1 MKRHENLSQLL
12 GVCSL
17 GLALLF
23 VSSASLAL
31 PVTGLYSEQV
41 AVANESDAERSRAFR
56 EALQAVILRVTG
68 APQWLDHPTI
78 IAAVENA
85 QSYVEAIGYSS
96 EFVAVPAEAAALAA
110 QTTDLTGT
118 TETTGTTEATET
130 TETTEIT
137 QTPGAAVEPTV
148 ATPEPDANQ
157 AEVSAPLIPTTIPTT
172 REQRYIDVD
181 FSSALIDELLT
192 TANIPIW
199 DSNRPSVLV
208 WMALQDETGN
218 RSLMTADINN
228 DIIELIQEFADR
240 RGLPVLFPV
249 LDFEDRRSL
258 NEDLVWTLNEE
269 AIRKASSRYG
279 ADSILTGR
287 LHFTASGELVGLWQF
302 LFQDEADVF
311 DGFSTDLREYLHGP
325 LARVTSQ
332 LASYFAIVP
341 ESATREMVQLR
352 IDGVGSLQEY
362 SSLLSYVSGL
372 GLVESVSPAQ
382 LDGERLELRLGL
394 VGDAQQLFELI
405 ALDRD
410 LLPIEGGASDAS
422 DVLHY
427 RWTR

>member
-1 MKRHENLSQLL
+1 MNEFGKLNKLIRS
-12 GVCSL
+12 CAL
-17 GLALLF
+17 GLSLLL
-23 VSSASLAL
+23 AGGTTLAL

-56 EALQAVILRVTG
+56 EALEAVILRVTG
-68 APQWLDHPTI
+68 EVQWLDHPAI
-78 IAAVENA
+78 VAAIENA

-96 EFVAVPAEAAALAA
+96 E
-110 QTTDLTGT
+110 
-118 TETTGTTEATET
+118 
-130 TETTEIT
+130 
-137 QTPGAAVEPTV
+137 TV
-148 ATPEPDANQ
+148 AIPADEASLPAQSTLEPDAGLEPIAGAPAAPDNQ
-157 AEVSAPLIPTTIPTT
+157 LVDSGPVTQRS
-172 REQRYIDVD
+172 REQRYIDVE
-181 FSSALIDELLT
+181 FSAALINALLT
-192 TANIPIW
+192 SANIPIW

-208 WMALQDETGN
+208 WMALQDESGN
-218 RSLMTADINN
+218 RSLMTSDIND

-258 NEDLVWTLNEE
+258 NEDLIWTLNEE
-269 AIRKASSRYG
+269 AIRKASNRYG

-302 LFQDEADVF
+302 LFQDQADVF

-325 LARVTSQ
+325 LERVTSQ

-341 ESATREMVQLR
+341 ESATTEMVHLR
-352 IDGVGSLQEY
+352 IDGVGSLQDY

-372 GLVESVSPAQ
+372 GLVESVSPAL

-410 LLPIEGGASDAS
+410 LLPIESGARDNP

>member
-1 MKRHENLSQLL
+1 MKHVSAICSSL
-12 GVCSL
+12 VCSGYL
-17 GLALLF
+17 CLALLF
-23 VSSASLAL
+23 ASSELYAL

-41 AVANESDAERSRAFR
+41 AVANESDAERNRAFR

-68 APQWLDHPTI
+68 EERWLDQPA
-78 IAAVENA
+78 IAAALENA

-96 EFVAVPAEAAALAA
+96 EMLEVTVDSTEPAEESEVTDVNSEAIAVDSTSDNSAAEQTQATA
-110 QTTDLTGT
+110 QSEEPVRSLT
-118 TETTGTTEATET
+118 
-130 TETTEIT
+130 
-137 QTPGAAVEPTV
+137 
-148 ATPEPDANQ
+148 
-157 AEVSAPLIPTTIPTT
+157 TT

-181 FSSALIDELLT
+181 FSSTLINELLT
-192 TANIPIW
+192 SANIPIW

-208 WMALQDETGN
+208 WMALQDESGN
-218 RSLMTADINN
+218 RSLMTSDIND
-228 DIIELIQEFADR
+228 DIIELIQDFADR

-249 LDFEDRRSL
+249 LDFEDRRNL

-269 AIRKASSRYG
+269 AIQKASARYG

-311 DGFSTDLREYLHGP
+311 DGFSTDLQEYLHGP
-325 LARVTSQ
+325 LDRVTTR

-341 ESATREMVQLR
+341 EASLTETVQLR
-352 IDGVGSLQEY
+352 IDGVGSLQDY

-372 GLVESVSPAQ
+372 GLVESVSAAQ

-410 LLPIEGGASDAS
+410 LLPIESARLAESG
-422 DVLHY
+422 VLHY

>member
-1 MKRHENLSQLL
+1 MKWHENFSKLL

-23 VSSASLAL
+23 ASAATQAL
-31 PVTGLYSEQV
+31 PVTGLYSEQM
-41 AVANESDAERSRAFR
+41 AVANESDAERSRAFS

-68 APQWLDHPTI
+68 EPQWLDHPTI

-96 EFVAVPAEAAALAA
+96 EFVAVPAEVAARAA
-110 QTTDLTGT
+110 QSTDVTAT
-118 TETTGTTEATET
+118 AETTGTTGA
-130 TETTEIT
+130 TEIT
-137 QTPGAAVEPTV
+137 QMPGAAVEPTV

-157 AEVSAPLIPTTIPTT
+157 AEVSAPLIPTT

-269 AIRKASSRYG
+269 AIRKASNRYG

-341 ESATREMVQLR
+341 ESAAREMVQLR
-352 IDGVGSLQEY
+352 VDGVGSLQEY

-372 GLVESVSPAQ
+372 GMVESVSPAQ

-410 LLPIEGGASDAS
+410 LLPIEGVASDAS

>member
-1 MKRHENLSQLL
+1 MKWHVNFSKLL

-17 GLALLF
+17 GLAMLF
-23 VSSASLAL
+23 ASAATQAL
-31 PVTGLYSEQV
+31 PLTGLYSEHM

-68 APQWLDHPTI
+68 EPQWLDHPTI

-96 EFVAVPAEAAALAA
+96 EFIAVPAEVAARAA
-110 QTTDLTGT
+110 QSTDVTGT
-118 TETTGTTEATET
+118 AETTGTTEATE
-130 TETTEIT
+130 IT
-137 QTPGAAVEPTV
+137 QMPGAAVEPTV

-157 AEVSAPLIPTTIPTT
+157 AEVSAPLIPTT

-269 AIRKASSRYG
+269 AIRKASNRYG

-352 IDGVGSLQEY
+352 VDGVGSLQEY

-410 LLPIEGGASDAS
+410 LLPIEGVASDAS

>member
-1 MKRHENLSQLL
+1 MKRHANLSKLF
-12 GVCSL
+12 GFCAL
-17 GLALLF
+17 GLALLLA
-23 VSSASLAL
+23 SAVAQAL

-68 APQWLDHPTI
+68 ETQWLDHPAI

-96 EFVAVPAEAAALAA
+96 EIVAVPAEAAALPA
-110 QTTDLTGT
+110 QSSETTDT
-118 TETTGTTEATET
+118 TVSIET
-130 TETTEIT
+130 
-137 QTPGAAVEPTV
+137 PAAEVEPTA
-148 ATPEPDANQ
+148 ATPEPDDTQLA
-157 AEVSAPLIPTTIPTT
+157 VSAPATPST

-192 TANIPIW
+192 AANIPIW

-208 WMALQDETGN
+208 WMALQDEAGN
-218 RSLMTADINN
+218 RSLMTSDIND

-269 AIRKASSRYG
+269 AIRKASNRYG

-341 ESATREMVQLR
+341 ESATTEMVQLR

-382 LDGERLELRLGL
+382 LDGDRLELRLGL

-410 LLPIEGGASDAS
+410 LLPIEGGATDGS

>member
-1 MKRHENLSQLL
+1 MKWHENFSKLL

-23 VSSASLAL
+23 ASAATQAL
-31 PVTGLYSEQV
+31 PVTGLYSEHM

-68 APQWLDHPTI
+68 EPQWLDHPTI

-96 EFVAVPAEAAALAA
+96 EFIAVPAEVAARAA
-110 QTTDLTGT
+110 QSTDVIGT
-118 TETTGTTEATET
+118 AETTGTTEATE
-130 TETTEIT
+130 IT
-137 QTPGAAVEPTV
+137 QMPGAAVEPTV

-157 AEVSAPLIPTTIPTT
+157 AEVSAPLIPTT

-269 AIRKASSRYG
+269 AIRKASNRYG

-352 IDGVGSLQEY
+352 VDGVGSLQEY

-410 LLPIEGGASDAS
+410 LLPIEGVASDAS

>member
-1 MKRHENLSQLL
+1 MKRHANLSKLF
-12 GVCSL
+12 GFCVL
-17 GLALLF
+17 GLALLL
-23 VSSASLAL
+23 ASTVAQAL

-68 APQWLDHPTI
+68 ETQWLDHPAI

-96 EFVAVPAEAAALAA
+96 EIVAVPAEAAALPA
-110 QTTDLTGT
+110 QKSETTDT
-118 TETTGTTEATET
+118 TVSIET
-130 TETTEIT
+130 
-137 QTPGAAVEPTV
+137 PAAEVEPTA
-148 ATPEPDANQ
+148 ATPEPDDTQLA
-157 AEVSAPLIPTTIPTT
+157 VSAPATPST

-192 TANIPIW
+192 AANIPIW

-208 WMALQDETGN
+208 WMALQDEAGN
-218 RSLMTADINN
+218 RSLMTSDIND

-269 AIRKASSRYG
+269 AIRKASNRYG

-302 LFQDEADVF
+302 LFQNEADVF

-341 ESATREMVQLR
+341 ESATTEMVQLR

-410 LLPIEGGASDAS
+410 LLPIEGGATDGS

>member
-1 MKRHENLSQLL
+1 MKRHANLSKLF
-12 GVCSL
+12 GFCVL
-17 GLALLF
+17 GLALLL
-23 VSSASLAL
+23 ASTVAQAL

-68 APQWLDHPTI
+68 ETQWLDHPAI

-96 EFVAVPAEAAALAA
+96 EIVAVPAEAAALPA
-110 QTTDLTGT
+110 QSSETTDT
-118 TETTGTTEATET
+118 TVSIET
-130 TETTEIT
+130 
-137 QTPGAAVEPTV
+137 PAAEVEPT
-148 ATPEPDANQ
+148 AAAPEPDDAQ
-157 AEVSAPLIPTTIPTT
+157 LAVSAPATPST

-192 TANIPIW
+192 AANIPIW

-208 WMALQDETGN
+208 WMALQDEAGN
-218 RSLMTADINN
+218 RSLMTSDIND

-269 AIRKASSRYG
+269 AIRKASNRYG

-341 ESATREMVQLR
+341 ESATTEMVQLR

-410 LLPIEGGASDAS
+410 LLPIEGGATDGS

>member
-1 MKRHENLSQLL
+1 MTWHENLSKLL

-17 GLALLF
+17 GLTLLF
-23 VSSASLAL
+23 ASATIQAL
-31 PVTGLYSEQV
+31 TVTGLYSEQV
-41 AVANESDAERSRAFR
+41 AVANESDAERSRAFK

-68 APQWLDHPTI
+68 EPRWLDHPTI
-78 IAAVENA
+78 TAAVENA
-85 QSYVEAIGYSS
+85 QSYVEAIGYFS

-110 QTTDLTGT
+110 QTTGATGT
-118 TETTGTTEATET
+118 IETQDAE
-130 TETTEIT
+130 
-137 QTPGAAVEPTV
+137 VEPTV
-148 ATPEPDANQ
+148 AGPAPDDNQPE
-157 AEVSAPLIPTTIPTT
+157 VFVPLSPTT

-192 TANIPIW
+192 SASIPIW

-208 WMALQDETGN
+208 WMALQDEAGN

-228 DIIELIQEFADR
+228 DIIELIKEFADR
-240 RGLPVLFPV
+240 RGLPLLFPV

-269 AIRKASSRYG
+269 AIRNASNRYG

-302 LFQDEADVF
+302 LFQGEAVVF

-341 ESATREMVQLR
+341 DSATKEMVQLR
-352 IDGVGSLQEY
+352 IDGVKSLQEY

-410 LLPIEGGASDAS
+410 LLPIEGDTSDGS

>member
-1 MKRHENLSQLL
+1 MTWHENLSKLL

-17 GLALLF
+17 GLALL
-23 VSSASLAL
+23 SASASIQAL
-31 PVTGLYSEQV
+31 TVTGLYSEQV
-41 AVANESDAERSRAFR
+41 AVANESDAERSRAFK

-68 APQWLDHPTI
+68 EPRWLDHPMIT
-78 IAAVENA
+78 AAVENA
-85 QSYVEAIGYSS
+85 QSYVEAIGYFS
-96 EFVAVPAEAAALAA
+96 EFIAVPAEAAALAA
-110 QTTDLTGT
+110 QTTGATGT
-118 TETTGTTEATET
+118 IETQDAE
-130 TETTEIT
+130 
-137 QTPGAAVEPTV
+137 VEPT
-148 ATPEPDANQ
+148 AAGPAPDDNQPE
-157 AEVSAPLIPTTIPTT
+157 VFVPLSPTT

-192 TANIPIW
+192 SASIPIW

-208 WMALQDETGN
+208 WMALQDEAGN

-228 DIIELIQEFADR
+228 DIIELIKEFADR
-240 RGLPVLFPV
+240 RGLPLLFPV

-269 AIRKASSRYG
+269 AIRNASNRYG

-302 LFQDEADVF
+302 LFQGEAVVF
-311 DGFSTDLREYLHGP
+311 DGFSTDLREYLYGP

-341 ESATREMVQLR
+341 DSETKEMVQLR
-352 IDGVGSLQEY
+352 IDGVKSLQEY

-410 LLPIEGGASDAS
+410 LLPIEGDTSDGS

>member
-1 MKRHENLSQLL
+1 MKRHANLSKLF
-12 GVCSL
+12 GFCVL
-17 GLALLF
+17 GLALLL
-23 VSSASLAL
+23 ASTVAQAL

-68 APQWLDHPTI
+68 ETQWLDHPAI

-96 EFVAVPAEAAALAA
+96 EIVAVPAEAAALPA
-110 QTTDLTGT
+110 QSSETTDT
-118 TETTGTTEATET
+118 TVSIET
-130 TETTEIT
+130 
-137 QTPGAAVEPTV
+137 PAAEVEPT
-148 ATPEPDANQ
+148 AAAPEPDDAQ
-157 AEVSAPLIPTTIPTT
+157 LAVSAPATPST

-192 TANIPIW
+192 AANIPIW

-208 WMALQDETGN
+208 WMALQDEAGN
-218 RSLMTADINN
+218 RSLMTSDIND

-269 AIRKASSRYG
+269 AIRKASNRYG

-341 ESATREMVQLR
+341 ESATTEMVQLR

-382 LDGERLELRLGL
+382 LDGDRLELRLGL

-410 LLPIEGGASDAS
+410 LLPIEGGATDGS

>member
-1 MKRHENLSQLL
+1 MKRHENLFQLF

-41 AVANESDAERSRAFR
+41 AVATESDAERSRAFR

-68 APQWLDHPTI
+68 EPQWLDHPAIT
-78 IAAVENA
+78 AAVENA

-96 EFVAVPAEAAALAA
+96 EFIAVPAEVAALAA
-110 QTTDLTGT
+110 QTTEATGT
-118 TETTGTTEATET
+118 PEATGTTEATET
-130 TETTEIT
+130 AE
-137 QTPGAAVEPTV
+137 TPGAAVKPTV
-148 ATPEPDANQ
+148 ATPEPDASQ
-157 AEVSAPLIPTTIPTT
+157 AEVSAPLISTT

-269 AIRKASSRYG
+269 AIRNASNRYG

-302 LFQDEADVF
+302 LFQGEAEVF

-372 GLVESVSPAQ
+372 GLVEFVSPAQ

-394 VGDAQQLFELI
+394 LGDAQQLFELI

>member
-1 MKRHENLSQLL
+1 MTWHENLSKLL

-17 GLALLF
+17 GLALL
-23 VSSASLAL
+23 SASASIQAL
-31 PVTGLYSEQV
+31 TVTGLYSEQV
-41 AVANESDAERSRAFR
+41 AVANESDAERSRAFK

-68 APQWLDHPTI
+68 EPRWLDHPTI
-78 IAAVENA
+78 TAAVENA
-85 QSYVEAIGYSS
+85 QSYVEAIGYFS

-110 QTTDLTGT
+110 QTTGATGT
-118 TETTGTTEATET
+118 IETQDAE
-130 TETTEIT
+130 
-137 QTPGAAVEPTV
+137 VEPTV
-148 ATPEPDANQ
+148 AGPAPDDNQPE
-157 AEVSAPLIPTTIPTT
+157 VFVPLSPTT

-192 TANIPIW
+192 SASIPIW

-208 WMALQDETGN
+208 WMALQDEAGN

-228 DIIELIQEFADR
+228 DIIELIKEFADR
-240 RGLPVLFPV
+240 RGLPLLFPV

-269 AIRKASSRYG
+269 AIRNASNRYG

-302 LFQDEADVF
+302 LFQGEAVVF

-341 ESATREMVQLR
+341 DSATKEMVQLR
-352 IDGVGSLQEY
+352 IDGVKSLQEY

-372 GLVESVSPAQ
+372 GLVESVRAAQ

-410 LLPIEGGASDAS
+410 LLPIEGDTSDGS

>member
-1 MKRHENLSQLL
+1 MNLHGNLTKVL
-12 GVCSL
+12 GGWVL
-17 GLALLF
+17 GLALLL
-23 VSSASLAL
+23 VSIATQAL

-56 EALQAVILRVTG
+56 EALQAVIIRVTG
-68 APQWLDHPTI
+68 ETEWLDHPAIVT
-78 IAAVENA
+78 AVENA

-96 EFVAVPAEAAALAA
+96 EIVAIPAEAAAPSAEA
-110 QTTDLTGT
+110 TGAIEPPDT
-118 TETTGTTEATET
+118 GVETTAGAPAADDNSPADS
-130 TETTEIT
+130 
-137 QTPGAAVEPTV
+137 TPLTPT
-148 ATPEPDANQ
+148 
-157 AEVSAPLIPTTIPTT
+157 S

-192 TANIPIW
+192 SANIPIW

-208 WMALQDETGN
+208 WMALQDESGN
-218 RSLMTADINN
+218 RSLMTSDIND

-311 DGFSTDLREYLHGP
+311 DGFSTDLQEYLHGP
-325 LARVTSQ
+325 LERVTSQ

-341 ESATREMVQLR
+341 ESATRETVQLR
-352 IDGVGSLQEY
+352 IDGVGSLQDY

-372 GLVESVSPAQ
+372 GLVESVNPAQ

-410 LLPIEGGASDAS
+410 LLPIAGAVTDGS

>member
-1 MKRHENLSQLL
+1 MTWHENLSKLL

-17 GLALLF
+17 GLTLLF
-23 VSSASLAL
+23 ASATIQAL
-31 PVTGLYSEQV
+31 TVTGLYSEQV
-41 AVANESDAERSRAFR
+41 AVANESDAERSRAFK

-68 APQWLDHPTI
+68 EPRWLDHPMIT
-78 IAAVENA
+78 AAVENA
-85 QSYVEAIGYSS
+85 QSYVEAIGYFS

-110 QTTDLTGT
+110 QTTGATGT
-118 TETTGTTEATET
+118 IETQDAE
-130 TETTEIT
+130 
-137 QTPGAAVEPTV
+137 VEPTV
-148 ATPEPDANQ
+148 AGPAPDDNQPE
-157 AEVSAPLIPTTIPTT
+157 VFVPLSPTT

-192 TANIPIW
+192 SASIPIW

-208 WMALQDETGN
+208 WMALQDEAGN

-228 DIIELIQEFADR
+228 DIIELIKEFADR
-240 RGLPVLFPV
+240 RGLPLLFPV

-269 AIRKASSRYG
+269 AIRNASNRYG

-302 LFQDEADVF
+302 LFQGEAVVF

-341 ESATREMVQLR
+341 DSATKEMVQLR
-352 IDGVGSLQEY
+352 IDGVKSLQEY

-410 LLPIEGGASDAS
+410 LLPIEGDTSDGS

>member
-1 MKRHENLSQLL
+1 MTWHENLSKLL

-17 GLALLF
+17 GLTLLF
-23 VSSASLAL
+23 ASATIQAL
-31 PVTGLYSEQV
+31 TVTGLYSEQV
-41 AVANESDAERSRAFR
+41 AVANESDAERSRAFK

-68 APQWLDHPTI
+68 EPRWLDHPTI
-78 IAAVENA
+78 TAAVENA
-85 QSYVEAIGYSS
+85 QSYVEAIGYFS

-110 QTTDLTGT
+110 QTTGATGT
-118 TETTGTTEATET
+118 IETQDAE
-130 TETTEIT
+130 
-137 QTPGAAVEPTV
+137 VEPTV
-148 ATPEPDANQ
+148 AGPAPDDNQPE
-157 AEVSAPLIPTTIPTT
+157 VFVPLSPTT

-192 TANIPIW
+192 SASIPIW

-208 WMALQDETGN
+208 WMALQDEAGN

-228 DIIELIQEFADR
+228 DIIELIKEFADR
-240 RGLPVLFPV
+240 RGLPLLFPV

-269 AIRKASSRYG
+269 AIRNASNRYG

-302 LFQDEADVF
+302 LFQGEAVVF

-341 ESATREMVQLR
+341 DSATKEMVQLR
-352 IDGVGSLQEY
+352 IDGVKSLQEY

-372 GLVESVSPAQ
+372 GLVESVSPAK

-410 LLPIEGGASDAS
+410 LLPIEGDTSDGS

>member
-1 MKRHENLSQLL
+1 MKWHENFSKLL

-23 VSSASLAL
+23 ASAATQAL
-31 PVTGLYSEQV
+31 PVTGLYSEQM
-41 AVANESDAERSRAFR
+41 AVANESDAERIRAFR

-68 APQWLDHPTI
+68 EPQWLDHPTI

-96 EFVAVPAEAAALAA
+96 EFIAVPAEVAARAA
-110 QTTDLTGT
+110 QSTDVTGT
-118 TETTGTTEATET
+118 AETTGTTGATG
-130 TETTEIT
+130 IT
-137 QTPGAAVEPTV
+137 QMPGAAVEPTV
-148 ATPEPDANQ
+148 ATPEPHANQ
-157 AEVSAPLIPTTIPTT
+157 AEVSAPLIPTT

-228 DIIELIQEFADR
+228 NIIELIQEFADR

-269 AIRKASSRYG
+269 AIRQASNRYG

-352 IDGVGSLQEY
+352 VDGVGSLQEY

-372 GLVESVSPAQ
+372 GMVESVSPAQ

-410 LLPIEGGASDAS
+410 LLPIEGVASDAS

>member
-1 MKRHENLSQLL
+1 MTWHENLSKLL

-17 GLALLF
+17 GLTLLF
-23 VSSASLAL
+23 ASATIQAL
-31 PVTGLYSEQV
+31 TVTGLYSEQV
-41 AVANESDAERSRAFR
+41 AVANESDAERSRAFK

-68 APQWLDHPTI
+68 EPRWLDHPTI
-78 IAAVENA
+78 TAAVENA
-85 QSYVEAIGYSS
+85 QSYVEAIGYFS

-110 QTTDLTGT
+110 QTTGATGT
-118 TETTGTTEATET
+118 IETQDAE
-130 TETTEIT
+130 
-137 QTPGAAVEPTV
+137 VEPTV
-148 ATPEPDANQ
+148 AGPAPDDNQPE
-157 AEVSAPLIPTTIPTT
+157 VFVPLSPTT

-192 TANIPIW
+192 SASIPIW

-208 WMALQDETGN
+208 WMALQDEAGN

-228 DIIELIQEFADR
+228 DIIELIKEFADR
-240 RGLPVLFPV
+240 RGLPLLFPV

-269 AIRKASSRYG
+269 AIRNASNRYG

-302 LFQDEADVF
+302 LFQGEAVVF

-341 ESATREMVQLR
+341 DSATKEMVQLR
-352 IDGVGSLQEY
+352 IDGVKSLQEY

-372 GLVESVSPAQ
+372 GLVESVRAAQ

-410 LLPIEGGASDAS
+410 LLPIEGDTSDGA

>member
-1 MKRHENLSQLL
+1 MTWHENLSKLL

-17 GLALLF
+17 GLTLLF
-23 VSSASLAL
+23 ASATIQAL
-31 PVTGLYSEQV
+31 TVTGLYSEQV
-41 AVANESDAERSRAFR
+41 AVANESDAERSRAFK

-68 APQWLDHPTI
+68 EPRWLDHPMIT
-78 IAAVENA
+78 AAVENA
-85 QSYVEAIGYSS
+85 QSYVEAIGYFS
-96 EFVAVPAEAAALAA
+96 EFIAVPAEAAALAA
-110 QTTDLTGT
+110 QTTGATGT
-118 TETTGTTEATET
+118 IETQDAE
-130 TETTEIT
+130 
-137 QTPGAAVEPTV
+137 VEPT
-148 ATPEPDANQ
+148 AAGPAPDDNQPE
-157 AEVSAPLIPTTIPTT
+157 VFVPLSPTT

-192 TANIPIW
+192 SASIPIW

-208 WMALQDETGN
+208 WMALQDEAGN

-228 DIIELIQEFADR
+228 DIIELIKEFADR
-240 RGLPVLFPV
+240 RGLPLLFPV

-269 AIRKASSRYG
+269 AIRNASNRYG

-302 LFQDEADVF
+302 LFQGEAVVF

-341 ESATREMVQLR
+341 DSATKEMVQLR
-352 IDGVGSLQEY
+352 IDGVKSLQGY

-410 LLPIEGGASDAS
+410 LLPIEGDTSDGS

>member
-1 MKRHENLSQLL
+1 MTWHENLSKLL

-17 GLALLF
+17 GLALL
-23 VSSASLAL
+23 SASASIQAL
-31 PVTGLYSEQV
+31 TVTGLYSEQV
-41 AVANESDAERSRAFR
+41 AVANESDAERSRAFK

-68 APQWLDHPTI
+68 EPRWLDHPTI
-78 IAAVENA
+78 TAAVENA
-85 QSYVEAIGYSS
+85 QSYVEAIGYFS
-96 EFVAVPAEAAALAA
+96 EFIAVPAEAAALAA
-110 QTTDLTGT
+110 QTTGATGT
-118 TETTGTTEATET
+118 IETQDAE
-130 TETTEIT
+130 
-137 QTPGAAVEPTV
+137 VEPT
-148 ATPEPDANQ
+148 AAGPAPDDNQPE
-157 AEVSAPLIPTTIPTT
+157 VFVPLSPTT

-192 TANIPIW
+192 SASIPIW

-208 WMALQDETGN
+208 WMALQDEAGN

-228 DIIELIQEFADR
+228 DIIELIKEFADR
-240 RGLPVLFPV
+240 RGLPLLFPV

-269 AIRKASSRYG
+269 AIRNASNRYG

-302 LFQDEADVF
+302 LFQGEAVVF

-341 ESATREMVQLR
+341 DSATKEMVQLR
-352 IDGVGSLQEY
+352 IDGVKSLQEY

-410 LLPIEGGASDAS
+410 LLPIEGDTSDGS

>member
-1 MKRHENLSQLL
+1 MNLHGNLTKVL
-12 GVCSL
+12 GGWAL
-17 GLALLF
+17 GLALLL
-23 VSSASLAL
+23 VSIATQAL

-56 EALQAVILRVTG
+56 EALQAVIIRVTG
-68 APQWLDHPTI
+68 ETEWLDHPAIVT
-78 IAAVENA
+78 AVENA

-96 EFVAVPAEAAALAA
+96 EIVAIPAEAAAPSAEA
-110 QTTDLTGT
+110 TGAIEPPDT
-118 TETTGTTEATET
+118 GVETTAGAPAADDNSPADS
-130 TETTEIT
+130 
-137 QTPGAAVEPTV
+137 TPLTPT
-148 ATPEPDANQ
+148 
-157 AEVSAPLIPTTIPTT
+157 S

-192 TANIPIW
+192 SANIPIW

-208 WMALQDETGN
+208 WMALQDESGN
-218 RSLMTADINN
+218 RSLMTSDIND

-311 DGFSTDLREYLHGP
+311 DGFSTDLQEYLHGP
-325 LARVTSQ
+325 LERVTSQ

-341 ESATREMVQLR
+341 ESATRETVQLR
-352 IDGVGSLQEY
+352 IDGVGSLQDY

-372 GLVESVSPAQ
+372 GLVESVNPAQ

-410 LLPIEGGASDAS
+410 LLPIAGAVTDGS

>member
-1 MKRHENLSQLL
+1 MKWHENFSKLL

-17 GLALLF
+17 GLAMLF
-23 VSSASLAL
+23 ASAATQAL
-31 PVTGLYSEQV
+31 PVTGLYSEHM

-56 EALQAVILRVTG
+56 EALHAVILRVTG
-68 APQWLDHPTI
+68 EPQWLDHPTI

-96 EFVAVPAEAAALAA
+96 EFIAVPAEVAARAA
-110 QTTDLTGT
+110 QSTDVTGT
-118 TETTGTTEATET
+118 AETTGTTEATE
-130 TETTEIT
+130 IT
-137 QTPGAAVEPTV
+137 QMPGAAVEPTV

-157 AEVSAPLIPTTIPTT
+157 AEVSAPLIPTT

-258 NEDLVWTLNEE
+258 NEDLVWTLNDE
-269 AIRKASSRYG
+269 AIRKASNRYG

-352 IDGVGSLQEY
+352 VDGVGSLQEY

-410 LLPIEGGASDAS
+410 LLPIEGVASDAS

>member
-1 MKRHENLSQLL
+1 MKWHENFSKLL

-23 VSSASLAL
+23 ASAATQAL
-31 PVTGLYSEQV
+31 PVTGLYSEHM

-68 APQWLDHPTI
+68 EPQWLDHPTI

-96 EFVAVPAEAAALAA
+96 EFIAVPAEVAARAA
-110 QTTDLTGT
+110 QSTDVTGT
-118 TETTGTTEATET
+118 AETTGTTEATE
-130 TETTEIT
+130 IT
-137 QTPGAAVEPTV
+137 QMPGAAVEPTV

-157 AEVSAPLIPTTIPTT
+157 AEVSAPLIPTT

-269 AIRKASSRYG
+269 AIRKASNRYG

-352 IDGVGSLQEY
+352 VDGVGSLQEY
-362 SSLLSYVSGL
+362 SSLLSYVNGL

-410 LLPIEGGASDAS
+410 LLPIEGVASDAS

>member
-1 MKRHENLSQLL
+1 MTWHENLSKLL

-17 GLALLF
+17 GLALL
-23 VSSASLAL
+23 SASASIQAL
-31 PVTGLYSEQV
+31 TVTGLYSEQV
-41 AVANESDAERSRAFR
+41 AVANESDAERSRAFK

-68 APQWLDHPTI
+68 EPRWLDHPTI
-78 IAAVENA
+78 TAAVENA
-85 QSYVEAIGYSS
+85 QSYVEAIGYFS

-110 QTTDLTGT
+110 QTTGATGT
-118 TETTGTTEATET
+118 IETQDAE
-130 TETTEIT
+130 
-137 QTPGAAVEPTV
+137 VEPT
-148 ATPEPDANQ
+148 AAGPAPDDNQPE
-157 AEVSAPLIPTTIPTT
+157 VFVPLSPTT

-192 TANIPIW
+192 SASIPIW

-208 WMALQDETGN
+208 WMALQDEAGN

-228 DIIELIQEFADR
+228 DIIELIKEFADR
-240 RGLPVLFPV
+240 RGLPLLFPV

-269 AIRKASSRYG
+269 AIRNASNRYG

-302 LFQDEADVF
+302 LFQGEAVVF

-341 ESATREMVQLR
+341 DSATKEMVQLR
-352 IDGVGSLQEY
+352 IDGVKSLQEY

-410 LLPIEGGASDAS
+410 LLPIEGDTSDGS